1 MSEKQNYDKI
11 LLTSGIVLGLGVA
24 TWGVITLVGL
34 DKVHKFSTKVTT
46 QEVETPAG
54 IAEAKNLNAVLTE
67 DHTLKPI
74 PLRGEGNVL
83 LQEYV
88 GFASPSLW
96 IKLGDTEPFDIIAGK
111 PIHGNIPN
119 KWFID
124 NRLEKEFVYDDV
136 LTRDPDGD
144 GFTVLEEFEAG
155 THPND
160 PANHPTLT
168 DKLNITDD
176 GIKQSGFYLVFS
188 QADGDNFSFKAV
200 TRSGQEIWKD
210 TVTPNTEFG
219 VRKGS
224 KDPKRF
230 QLVSV
235 EKKEFKDPKLDMV
248 EEAMV
253 ATVKD
258 LKATKNGQTY
268 TVRQGSKHQIA
279 ITDRKVIFTITAGSA
294 SGETVE
300 VEEGADFLIPGT
312 KTPVYTVKVIDNK
325 SQTATIADK
334 KTGTQKTITKKNS
347 IKF

>member
-24 TWGVITLVGL
+24 AWGVMTFVGL
-34 DKVHKFSTKVTT
+34 DKVHKFNTKVTT

-54 IAEAKNLNAVLTE
+54 IADAKKLNTVLTA
-67 DHTLKPI
+67 DHSLKPI
-74 PLRGEGNVL
+74 AIKGEGDVL

-88 GFASPSLW
+88 GFVSPSLW
-96 IKLGDTEPFDIIAGK
+96 IKLGETEPFDIIAGK

-124 NRLEKEFVYDDV
+124 NGLAEVFVYDDV
-136 LTRDPDGD
+136 LSRDPDGD
-144 GFTVLEEFEAG
+144 GFTVQEEYDSG

-160 PANHPTLT
+160 SGSHPTLT
-168 DKLNITDD
+168 AKLNITDD
-176 GIKQSGFYLVFS
+176 GIKQSGFYLIFS
-188 QADGDNFSFKAV
+188 QADGDDYSFKA
-200 TRSGQEIWKD
+200 TARNGQEIWKE
-210 TVTPNTEFG
+210 TITMNAKFG
-219 VRKGS
+219 SRKGS

-230 QLVSV
+230 QLMSV
-235 EKKEFKDPKLDMV
+235 DKKEFKDPKLDMV

-258 LKATKNGQTY
+258 MKATKNGQTY
-268 TVRQGSKHQIA
+268 TVRQGSKHPIA
-279 ITDRKVIFTITAGSA
+279 ITDRKVIFTITAGPA

-312 KTPVYTVKVIDNK
+312 KAPVYTVKVIDNK
-325 SQTATIADK
+325 SQTAIIADK
-334 KTGTQKTITKKNS
+334 TTGTQKTITKKN
-347 IKF
+347 